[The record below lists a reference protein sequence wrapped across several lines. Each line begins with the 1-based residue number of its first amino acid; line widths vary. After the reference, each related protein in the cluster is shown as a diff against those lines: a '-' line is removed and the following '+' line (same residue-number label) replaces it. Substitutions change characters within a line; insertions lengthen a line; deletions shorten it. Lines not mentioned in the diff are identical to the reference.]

1 MIDIDRFK
9 DYNDRHGHLAGD
21 QVLRQVADA
30 LAANTRPSDRVYR
43 FGGEE
48 FLVLLPG
55 ATIIDAL
62 AVAERQ
68 RPAVADLGIRTDR
81 PDRTDADEV
90 VTISVGVAPLEAGS
104 SNPTAT
110 VDEWLRAAD
119 AAMYES
125 KMNGRNRVTVARPDP
140 RDTTPSPSRPD
151 ACRQPDRRSAA
162 TGPWAARQLGIG
174 HGGPLSPAAATE
186 DCAAWRAEGDVMRRF
201 MAIPMAGL
209 LALTLAGSAL
219 AGPNVGNYSSSL
231 TIAQASWE
239 FLR

>member
-9 DYNDRHGHLAGD
+9 DYNDDMGTLPATRSF
-21 QVLRQVADA
+21 VQVAAA

-68 RPAVADLGIRTDR
+68 RAAVADLGIRTDR
-81 PDRTDADEV
+81 PGRTDADEV
-90 VTISVGVAPLEAGS
+90 VTISVGVAPLEAGP
-104 SNPTAT
+104 SNPTAK

-125 KMNGRNRVTVARPDP
+125 KMNGRNRVTVAR
-140 RDTTPSPSRPD
+140 T
-151 ACRQPDRRSAA
+151 Q
-162 TGPWAARQLGIG
+162 
-174 HGGPLSPAAATE
+174 
-186 DCAAWRAEGDVMRRF
+186 
-201 MAIPMAGL
+201 
-209 LALTLAGSAL
+209 
-219 AGPNVGNYSSSL
+219 SSGRN
-231 TIAQASWE
+231 AVA
-239 FLR
+239 